1 MNVRSSS
8 GEGYVAATGIPGPDE
23 GVSPW
28 QGVPRLS
35 DQVAVV
41 TGSSAG
47 IGLATA
53 RRLLEDGVTVVLN
66 GRDETRLG
74 ARAAELAES
83 GSVIPVVG
91 DACDPVVVQ
100 RLVDVAA
107 DAGGLH
113 IGVACVGGGDVG
125 RTLADLSEV
134 ALGTSYRRNVAGTVA
149 LLRAAAPVMANQG
162 YGRLVTVSS
171 LAGRR
176 FGRVAGPDYS
186 AHKAAVVGLTRH
198 VAAELAPSGV
208 TVNCVAPG
216 VITTPRAL
224 SMADALDARSA
235 QAILDV
241 TPMRRWGDPREVA
254 AAICFLASPDASYIT
269 GHTLDVN
276 GGAYMD

>member
-1 MNVRSSS
+1 LNVASSS

-125 RTLADLSEV
+125 RTLADLSEA

-162 YGRLVTVSS
+162 YGRLVAVSS

-176 FGRVAGPDYS
+176 FGRVSGPDYS

-216 VITTPRAL
+216 VITTSRAL
-224 SMADALDARSA
+224 TMAGALDARRA

-241 TPMRRWGDPREVA
+241 TPMQRWGDPREVA
-254 AAICFLASPDASYIT
+254 AAICFLASPQASYIT